1 MTLLDEWY
9 NARKNYAPFIND
21 GIFDSKT
28 FDAQQTKILFV
39 LKEADWKNGF
49 PGQREDLCSILLT
62 KDGGSWKTWNNIARW
77 SKAIL
82 DKGEYSENISC
93 EERHNTLRRIAAINL
108 KKQGGGSS
116 ANGKS
121 LIDFAT
127 KDAKFL
133 KRQIDEIAPDIIVCC
148 GYSRPKSNAEIL
160 YENVLFSTDK
170 PEWKSFSIT
179 QKTIWYFEYQNI
191 PVVSFY
197 HPMCSRGQKGMR
209 GHELFKL
216 RFLQMKEIAD
226 YFRFNGKI
234 N

>member
-9 NARKNYAPFIND
+9 SARKNYAPFIDD
-21 GIFDSKT
+21 GVFDPET
-28 FDAQQTKILFV
+28 FNAQKTKILFV
-39 LKEADWKNGF
+39 LKEADWNGV
-49 PGQREDLCSILLT
+49 PGQRKNLCSALLNN
-62 KDGGSWKTWNNIARW
+62 GANMWKTWNNIARW

-82 DKGEYSENISC
+82 DNGTYPENISC
-93 EERHNTLRRIAAINL
+93 EERHNILRKIAAINL

-127 KDAKFL
+127 NDADFL
-133 KRQIDEIAPDIIVCC
+133 KRQIDEIAPDIIIGC
-148 GYSRPKSNAEIL
+148 GYSRPKSNAKIL

-179 QKTIWYFEYQNI
+179 QENIWYFEYQNI

-197 HPMCSRGQKGMR
+197 HSNCRKGHNGMR

-226 YFRFNGKI
+226 YFRVNGKI

>member
-9 NARKNYAPFIND
+9 SARKNYAPFIDD
-21 GIFDSKT
+21 GVFDPET
-28 FDAQQTKILFV
+28 FNAQKTKILFV
-39 LKEADWKNGF
+39 LKEADWNGV
-49 PGQREDLCSILLT
+49 PGQRENLCSILLN

-82 DKGEYSENISC
+82 DNENYPENLSC

-108 KKQGGGSS
+108 KKQAGGAY

-127 KDAKFL
+127 NDADFL
-133 KRQIDEIAPDIIVCC
+133 KRQIDEIAPDIIIGC
-148 GYSRPKSNAEIL
+148 GYSRPKSNAKIL
-160 YENVLFSTDK
+160 YENVLFATDK

-179 QKTIWYFEYQNI
+179 QENIWYFEYHNI

-197 HPMCSRGQKGMR
+197 HSNCMKGPNGIR

-226 YFRFNGKI
+226 YFRVNGKI